1 MFKTLLIK
9 EWKERALIALFGLGL
24 MVIFVAAFLIYGGS
38 LDFRDL
44 IPAGFLII
52 FFPFL
57 GLVLGAGAFESE
69 LRNDAWAYLLSR
81 PVRKETIW
89 LAKLTALLSIMAGFW
104 LVFLGLMAAV
114 PQLGEVVAGY
124 RFPEVFEAGLE
135 FFPMILL
142 SSVFYFSIA
151 FSLSTLSERQF
162 GLVFGSLFL
171 GFVLQGL
178 LTYFAFQAEGRGL
191 LSHAGWF
198 PWLDAYKLALVLSSL
213 AFLGASLITFRKAD
227 FSQPKRKAVS
237 LAKYSLLFLALAWL
251 LAAAWPAVRP
261 GPKEELTDVI
271 DVVGGDAFFSTTR
284 GLYRYDVA
292 RDKVRRLAGRSFDNG
307 RYVIAGGKILYSLY
321 DRRNGFSALYVM
333 KTDGS
338 DKKLLVDSGKD
349 ADVASK
355 PIVSY
360 SYALSPDGKTAV
372 VPSEEIEVLSR
383 RRRIAAAADWT
394 YIKTY
399 KRTLW
404 SVRTD
409 GTGYRKLPPLVL
421 AGNGK
426 EYSWVSIVAWPP
438 TPNRLLLV
446 ARLAEGGAGL
456 WTYDMATGAQ
466 TCLFEGPRIAPGPAS
481 PGGDA
486 VVVTCQAEAKGPVE
500 ILLLD
505 SVSGEIIPMMK
516 IESPEGSIYGIASPV
531 WSRAGDR
538 VAFLVRKGRGVFSVA
553 VYSRPER
560 RLIEALN
567 LPAEEPSPKALSFLY
582 PSIDWIGE
590 GSTLILGVPQERCLK
605 VLRPDLTVRKKLPV
619 PSGFGKSYHVWAAGD
634 AVLVEDFENEAIWRL
649 DLKTEKWKR
658 IY

>member
-1 MFKTLLIK
+1 MFKTLLFK

-24 MVIFVAAFLIYGGS
+24 MIVLLAAFLIFGDS

-44 IPAGFLII
+44 IPAGFLFI
-52 FFPFL
+52 FPFL
-57 GLVLGAGAFESE
+57 GLILGAGAFESE

-81 PVRKETIW
+81 PVRKETVW

-114 PQLGEVVAGY
+114 PRLGEVVAGY

-151 FSLSTLSERQF
+151 FSLSILSERQF

-171 GFVLQGL
+171 GLALQGV

-227 FSQPKRKAVS
+227 FSQPKRKAWS
-237 LAKYSLLFLALAWL
+237 LTKYSLLFVALAWL

-261 GPKEELTDVI
+261 GPKEELSYGM

-284 GLYRYDVA
+284 GLYRYDIA
-292 RDKVRRLAGRSFDNG
+292 RDKVSRLAGGPFDNG
-307 RYVIAGGKILYSLY
+307 SYVIAGGKILYSIY
-321 DRRNGFSALYVM
+321 NRKDGIVALHVM

-338 DKKLLVDSGKD
+338 GKKLLVGGGE
-349 ADVASK
+349 DVTPM

-360 SYALSPDGKTAV
+360 GFALSPDGKTAV
-372 VPSEEIEVLSR
+372 IPSEEIEGSSR
-383 RRRIAAAADWT
+383 HR
-394 YIKTY
+394 TY

-404 SVRTD
+404 SARTD
-409 GTGYRKLPPLVL
+409 GTGCKKLPPLIL

-426 EYSWVSIVAWPP
+426 EYTWISIRAWPP
-438 TPNRLLLV
+438 TSHNLLLW
-446 ARLAEGGAGL
+446 ARPVEGETGL

-466 TCLFEGPRIAPGPAS
+466 TCLFEGSRVAAGLAS
-481 PGGDA
+481 PDGDA
-486 VVVTCQAEAKGPVE
+486 IVLTHRAEVKGPSE

-505 SVSGEIIPMMK
+505 IPSGEKTSVMK
-516 IESPEGSIYGIASPV
+516 IESSEASIWGLANAV
-531 WSRAGDR
+531 WSRTGDR
-538 VAFLVRKGRGVFSVA
+538 VAFLVRKGRGVFTVA
-553 VYSRPER
+553 VYSRSER
-560 RLIEALN
+560 RLIEATN
-567 LPAEEPSPKALSFLY
+567 LPAEETSPKALSFSS
-582 PSIDWIGE
+582 PSIDWIGK
-590 GSTLILGVPQERCLK
+590 GTKLVLGVPQERCLK
-605 VLRPDLTVRKKLPV
+605 VLSPDLAVEKKLPV
-619 PSGFGKSYHVWAAGD
+619 PSHFGKSYNVRAAGD
-634 AVLVEDFENEAIWRL
+634 VVLIEDSENDAIWRL
-649 DLKTEKWKR
+649 DLETEKWKKGR
-658 IY
+658 